1 MPSRQVLQSMF
12 MPVLL
17 IYTGADFYPSC
28 FKSEE
33 HSDCT
38 IICGPYHFKVHK
50 LVIGAHS
57 EYFGTAL
64 KADTFKVCS

>member
-1 MPSRQVLQSMF
+1 MS
-12 MPVLL
+12 
-17 IYTGADFYPSC
+17 TGADFYPSH

-33 HSDCT
+33 YSDCT

-57 EYFGTAL
+57 GYFRTAL
-64 KADTFKVCS
+64 KADTFQVCLNLYPALHCAIC